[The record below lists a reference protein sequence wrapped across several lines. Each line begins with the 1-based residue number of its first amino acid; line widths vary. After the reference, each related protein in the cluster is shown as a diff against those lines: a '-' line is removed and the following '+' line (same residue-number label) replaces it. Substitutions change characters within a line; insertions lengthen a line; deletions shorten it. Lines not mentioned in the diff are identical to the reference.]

1 MEFKLK
7 YTELKS
13 KLKEKLENV
22 YTIIG
27 DDEFLIASA
36 IKSIKKHSID
46 QMPELNFDAF
56 DQENFD
62 CDAIINK
69 ALQLPFLSQKRCLVV
84 SLPDKLKKDDNEKF
98 SKYTKQPN
106 ADTVLIFVDRTSA
119 SKFGEVIDCSKLSQT
134 ELVKIVPNFF
144 AKYGKSITLDA
155 AQLLMERCNF
165 DAQRVCNEAEKLSN
179 YCNDQIVRKDDVNLL
194 VKADLQFEVFKLTNY
209 ICEKNKQ
216 QTIKQINA
224 LVESKEDPLG
234 IITLLSNTFRRM
246 FYAKISNLTPQELA
260 TKMGVKPFAISKAKE
275 NANAFSQ
282 KELKKILELCEE
294 LDFMTKQGQMS
305 PVNSLYYLV
314 FSIFSNSYN

>member
-1 MEFKLK
+1 MK

-13 KLKEKLENV
+13 NLKQKLENV

-36 IKSIKKHSID
+36 VKSVKKRSVD

-69 ALQLPFLSQKRCLVV
+69 AMQLPFLSQKRCLVV
-84 SLPDKLKKDDNEKF
+84 YLPEKLKKDDNEKF
-98 SKYTKQPN
+98 SKYAKQPN
-106 ADTVLIFVDRTSA
+106 VDTVLIFVDRTSNA
-119 SKFGEVIDCSKLSQT
+119 KFGEIIDCSKLSSS
-134 ELVKIVPNFF
+134 ELLKIVPNFF
-144 AKYGKSITLDA
+144 AKFGKSITLDS

-179 YCNDQIVRKDDVNLL
+179 YCDEQIIRKDDVNLL
-194 VKADLQFEVFKLTNY
+194 VKADLQFEVFKLTNF
-209 ICEKNKQ
+209 ICEKNKE

-224 LVESKEDPLG
+224 LVEGKEDPIG
-234 IITLLSNTFRRM
+234 IVTLLSNTFRRM
-246 FYAKISNLTPQELA
+246 FYAKISDLTPQELA
-260 TKMGVKPFAISKAKE
+260 TKMGVKPFAITKAKE
-275 NANAFSQ
+275 NAKSFSQ

-294 LDFMTKQGQMS
+294 LDYMTKQGQMS

>member
-1 MEFKLK
+1 LK

-13 KLKEKLENV
+13 NLKQKLENV

-36 IKSIKKHSID
+36 VKSVKKRSVD

-69 ALQLPFLSQKRCLVV
+69 AMQLPFLSQKRCLVV
-84 SLPDKLKKDDNEKF
+84 YLPEKLKKDDNEKF
-98 SKYTKQPN
+98 SKYAKQPN
-106 ADTVLIFVDRTSA
+106 VDTVLIFVDRTSNA
-119 SKFGEVIDCSKLSQT
+119 KFGEIIDCSKLSSS
-134 ELVKIVPNFF
+134 ELLKIVPNFF
-144 AKYGKSITLDA
+144 AKFGKSITLDS

-179 YCNDQIVRKDDVNLL
+179 YCDEQIIRKDDVNLL
-194 VKADLQFEVFKLTNY
+194 VKADLQFEVFKLTNF
-209 ICEKNKQ
+209 ICEKNKE

-224 LVESKEDPLG
+224 LVEGKEDPIG
-234 IITLLSNTFRRM
+234 IVTLLSNTFRRM
-246 FYAKISNLTPQELA
+246 FYAKISDLTPQELA
-260 TKMGVKPFAISKAKE
+260 TKMGVKPFAITKAKE
-275 NANAFSQ
+275 NAKSFSQ

-294 LDFMTKQGQMS
+294 LDYMTKQGQMS

>member
-1 MEFKLK
+1 MK

-13 KLKEKLENV
+13 NLKQKLENV

-36 IKSIKKHSID
+36 VKSVKKRSVD

-69 ALQLPFLSQKRCLVV
+69 AMQLPFLSQKRCLVV
-84 SLPDKLKKDDNEKF
+84 YLPEKLKKDDNEKF
-98 SKYTKQPN
+98 SKYAKQPN
-106 ADTVLIFVDRTSA
+106 VDTVLIFVDRTSNA
-119 SKFGEVIDCSKLSQT
+119 KFGEIIDCSKLSSS
-134 ELVKIVPNFF
+134 ELLKIVPNFF
-144 AKYGKSITLDA
+144 AKFGKSITLDS

-179 YCNDQIVRKDDVNLL
+179 YCDEQIIRKDDVNLL
-194 VKADLQFEVFKLTNY
+194 VKADLQFEVFKLTNF
-209 ICEKNKQ
+209 ICEKNKE

-224 LVESKEDPLG
+224 LVEGKEDPIG
-234 IITLLSNTFRRM
+234 IITLLSNTFRRI
-246 FYAKISNLTPQELA
+246 FYAKISDLTPQELA
-260 TKMGVKPFAISKAKE
+260 TKMGVKPFAITKAKE
-275 NANAFSQ
+275 NAKSFSQ

-294 LDFMTKQGQMS
+294 LDYMTKQGQMS

>member
-1 MEFKLK
+1 MKSNLK
-7 YTELKS
+7 Q
-13 KLKEKLENV
+13 KLENV

-36 IKSIKKHSID
+36 VKSVKKRSVD

-69 ALQLPFLSQKRCLVV
+69 AMQLPFLSQKRCLVV
-84 SLPDKLKKDDNEKF
+84 YLPEKLKKDDNEKF
-98 SKYTKQPN
+98 SKYAKQPN
-106 ADTVLIFVDRTSA
+106 VDTVLIFVDRTSNA
-119 SKFGEVIDCSKLSQT
+119 KFGEIIDCSKLSSS
-134 ELVKIVPNFF
+134 ELLKIVPNFF
-144 AKYGKSITLDA
+144 AKFGKSITLDS

-179 YCNDQIVRKDDVNLL
+179 YCDEQIIRKDDVNLL
-194 VKADLQFEVFKLTNY
+194 VKADLQFEVFKLTNF
-209 ICEKNKQ
+209 ICEKNKE

-224 LVESKEDPLG
+224 LVEGKEDPIG
-234 IITLLSNTFRRM
+234 IITLLSNTFRRI
-246 FYAKISNLTPQELA
+246 FYAKISDLTPQELA
-260 TKMGVKPFAISKAKE
+260 TKMGVKPFAITKAKE
-275 NANAFSQ
+275 NAKSFSQ

-294 LDFMTKQGQMS
+294 LDYMTKQGQMS